1 MTGIIPI
8 YLRKVDNLRTKNM
21 TEQRYNALYLKKVE
35 LSNNYLNLRP
45 IISMLKEFCGNLADG
60 EEDALIYIKKIESD
74 LYEHNVVPFKVESI
88 EDLIKLEQLPD
99 SEGKTALRYVY
110 YALKVKESGIQV
122 NENKR

>member
-1 MTGIIPI
+1 
-8 YLRKVDNLRTKNM
+8 M

-60 EEDALIYIKKIESD
+60 EENALIYIKKIESD

-88 EDLIKLEQLPD
+88 EDLTKLEQLPD